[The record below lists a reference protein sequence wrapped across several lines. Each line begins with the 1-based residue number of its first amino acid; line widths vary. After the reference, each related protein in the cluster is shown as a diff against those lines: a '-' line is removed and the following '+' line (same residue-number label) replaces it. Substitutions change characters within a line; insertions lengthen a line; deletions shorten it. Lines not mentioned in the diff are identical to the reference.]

1 MKEKLN
7 NLLNTLST
15 ITTKGDD
22 TLKMADCLRYTAQ
35 LIQECDSVKDNPTEE
50 VEKEVKPDS
59 Q

>member
-15 ITTKGDD
+15 ITTKGED
-22 TLKMADCLRYTAQ
+22 TLKMADCIRYTAQ
-35 LIQECDSVKDNPTEE
+35 LIQECDKPAE
-50 VEKEVKPDS
+50 EVKPDS